1 MWICTMENDISLRI
15 PLDSCVHLIIE
26 QKKAIDDWSSCQA
39 NHQYSV
45 GTQTAEVLIN
55 GLSPD
60 QRWVPLRIFSFS
72 FLGDHYCVTGDCM
85 HS

>member
-1 MWICTMENDISLRI
+1 MKNDISLRI
-15 PLDSCVHLIIE
+15 PLDSCEHLIIE
-26 QKKAIDDWSSCQA
+26 QKKAINDWS

-60 QRWVPLRIFSFS
+60 QRWVPLHLFFSL
-72 FLGDHYCVTGDCM
+72 LGDIIASQGLYALIALF
-85 HS
+85 